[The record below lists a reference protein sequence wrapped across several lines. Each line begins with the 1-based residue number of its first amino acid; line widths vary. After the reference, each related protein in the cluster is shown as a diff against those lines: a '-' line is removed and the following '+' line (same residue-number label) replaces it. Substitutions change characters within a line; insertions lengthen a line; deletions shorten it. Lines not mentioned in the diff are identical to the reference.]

1 MNCPYKKNCMPFFLA
16 GCSSKKN
23 MKIIGI
29 TGGIGSG
36 KTEVAKVFKKLGAI
50 ILSGDEIGRDV
61 VKKNQTVLKKLVK
74 TFGRVI
80 LYKNNKLNRRKLGEI
95 AFSSADGK
103 NKLNRIIHPY
113 LLSNLRKKITGYR
126 KRKKGLVMVDAALII
141 EWGLQKELDYLILVE
156 SNLKNRLKRLK
167 ENSGYSQKEALNR
180 IKAQID
186 YKTRRKYA
194 DYIIRN
200 DKDLKELKKRVVF
213 LWKRLISK
221 MA

>member
-1 MNCPYKKNCMPFFLA
+1 
-16 GCSSKKN
+16 

-36 KTEVAKVFKKLGAI
+36 KTEVAKVFKKLGVI

-61 VKKNQTVLKKLVK
+61 VEKNQTVLKKLVK

-80 LYKNNKLNRRKLGEI
+80 LKKDNKLNRRKLGEI
-95 AFSSADGK
+95 AFSSAEGK

-113 LLSNLRKKITGYR
+113 LLSDLRNKIKEYRKK
-126 KRKKGLVMVDAALII
+126 KKGVVVIDAALIV

-167 ENSGYSQKEALNR
+167 ENLGYSQKDALNR
-180 IKAQID
+180 IKMQVED
-186 YKTRRKYA
+186 KTKHRYA

-200 DKDLKELKKRVVF
+200 DKDLKELRRKVLF
-213 LWKRLISK
+213 LWERLISK
-221 MA
+221 MV

>member
-1 MNCPYKKNCMPFFLA
+1 MN
-16 GCSSKKN
+16 STETN

-36 KTEVAKVFKKLGAI
+36 KTEVAKVFKKLGAT

-61 VKKNQTVLKKLVK
+61 VEKNQIIMKRLVK
-74 TFGRVI
+74 TFGRCI
-80 LYKNNKLNRRKLGEI
+80 LNKNDKLNRRKLGEI
-95 AFSSADGK
+95 AFSSAEGK

-113 LLSNLRKKITGYR
+113 LLSNLRKKIKEYR
-126 KRKKGLVMVDAALII
+126 KRKRGLVVVDAALII

-156 SNLKNRLKRLK
+156 SNLKNRLKRMK
-167 ENSGYSQKEALNR
+167 EYSGYSQKEALSR

-186 YKTRRKYA
+186 YKTRRRYA

-200 DKDLKELKKRVVF
+200 DKDLNELRNRVIF
-213 LWKRLISK
+213 LWEKLVSK
-221 MA
+221 MI

>member
-1 MNCPYKKNCMPFFLA
+1 
-16 GCSSKKN
+16 

-36 KTEVAKVFKKLGAI
+36 KTEVAKVFKKLGAKI
-50 ILSGDEIGRDV
+50 ISGDEIGKEV
-61 VKKNQTVLKKLVK
+61 VEKNQTVLKKLVK

-80 LYKNNKLNRRKLGEI
+80 LKKDNKLNRRKLGEI
-95 AFSSADGK
+95 AFSSAEGK

-113 LLSNLRKKITGYR
+113 LLSNLRKKIKEYR

-156 SNLKNRLKRLK
+156 SNLKNRLRRMK
-167 ENSGYSQKEALNR
+167 EYSGYSQKEALSR

-186 YKTRRKYA
+186 YKTRRRYA

-200 DKDLKELKKRVVF
+200 DQDLKELRRKILF

-221 MA
+221 MI